1 MRGLPPM
8 GHSAPPIGW
17 RAVMSMDL
25 NRQQKR
31 AMKKMGAVNDQGA
44 PIRQARPTVAAQVNK
59 ERVGPAQYVR
69 EVRDE
74 MRKVAWPHWP
84 EVRRYAAIVLVTV
97 VIITAYVGG
106 LDAVFGILSGWLYK
120 D

>member
-1 MRGLPPM
+1 MHPKRHLTVVSGLV
-8 GHSAPPIGW
+8 GGELDRWIVE
-17 RAVMSMDL
+17 RA
-25 NRQQKR
+25 
-31 AMKKMGAVNDQGA
+31 
-44 PIRQARPTVAAQVNK
+44 AAQVRK
-59 ERVGPAQYVR
+59 ERVSPAQYVR

-74 MRKVAWPHWP
+74 MRKVAWPRWP
-84 EVRRYAAIVLVTV
+84 EVRRYAIIVLVTV

>member
-1 MRGLPPM
+1 
-8 GHSAPPIGW
+8 
-17 RAVMSMDL
+17 MSMDL

-31 AMKKMGAVNDQGA
+31 AMQKMGAVNDQGA
-44 PIRQARPTVAAQVNK
+44 PIRQPRPSVASQVKK
-59 ERVGPAQYVR
+59 ERTSPAQYIR

-74 MRKVAWPHWP
+74 MRKVAWPKWP
-84 EVRRYAAIVLVTV
+84 EIRRYSIIVLVTV
-97 VIITAYVGG
+97 VVITAFVGG